1 MGEHQAELS
10 VRQAG
15 RRGGLALLQR
25 RGRQFFREIGCKGQA
40 ALRTKYPGMAHEWGK
55 RGGRPRKPALKNMG
69 EGSKST

>member
-1 MGEHQAELS
+1 MGEHQSGLS

-40 ALRTKYPGMAHEWGK
+40 ALRTKYPGMAREWGK
-55 RGGRPRKPALKNMG
+55 RKR
-69 EGSKST
+69 GSNSRGTQSWRIPPV